1 MGRPK
6 SRETIVCELLWALG
20 RRHAWSRSVGI
31 EALVRDIAVTD
42 EKRGRTIARDEL
54 PAFDSVTYHKGTR
67 KFQLAVPHEDVI
79 RHLREVCEGY
89 SDLRIDATFK

>member
-6 SRETIVCELLWALG
+6 SRETIICEFLWALG

-31 EALVRDIAVTD
+31 EALVRDIAVTN

-54 PAFDSVTYHKGTR
+54 PAFDSGTYHKGTGDVHL
-67 KFQLAVPHEDVI
+67 KVPHDHVK
-79 RHLREVCEGY
+79 RHLKEACEGH